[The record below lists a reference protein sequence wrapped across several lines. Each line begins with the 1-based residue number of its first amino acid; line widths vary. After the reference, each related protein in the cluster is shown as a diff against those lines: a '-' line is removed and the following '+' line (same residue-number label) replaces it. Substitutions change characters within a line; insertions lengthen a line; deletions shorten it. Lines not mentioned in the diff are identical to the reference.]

1 MTQLLQSIA
10 TGLKQGK
17 LAPYFGP
24 ETLRLEA
31 ANAALPLEPEL
42 LASFLAKRATVPA
55 RIRRN
60 PNAAAQY
67 IENFRYRKTLK
78 KIMMEAYS
86 IPTSPPSLYR
96 LMAQL
101 SLPLIVDTGYD
112 QALQIALGEQHQD
125 WIQIQGVSRAEVRDS
140 WYRGFAADDT
150 PLAQCEPL
158 DCTTLLYK
166 PWGGV
171 RPEGHFIVSDS
182 DFVEVL
188 TEIDIQ
194 TPIPQA
200 VVTRRSQCGFVFLG
214 CRFNDQLSRTYARQI
229 MKRSLGPHFAVLVRD
244 NITRNE
250 QRFLDEQEISV
261 INRSLAEVAAELEIL
276 LAAEPDQVFNT

>member
-78 KIMMEAYS
+78 KIM
-86 IPTSPPSLYR
+86 
-96 LMAQL
+96 
-101 SLPLIVDTGYD
+101 V
-112 QALQIALGEQHQD
+112 
-125 WIQIQGVSRAEVRDS
+125 
-140 WYRGFAADDT
+140 
-150 PLAQCEPL
+150 
-158 DCTTLLYK
+158 
-166 PWGGV
+166 V
-171 RPEGHFIVSDS
+171 RPLSVWAFRCGASAYRFSTGWVR
-182 DFVEVL
+182 
-188 TEIDIQ
+188 
-194 TPIPQA
+194 PIRCMSA
-200 VVTRRSQCGFVFLG
+200 
-214 CRFNDQLSRTYARQI
+214 I
-229 MKRSLGPHFAVLVRD
+229 
-244 NITRNE
+244 
-250 QRFLDEQEISV
+250 
-261 INRSLAEVAAELEIL
+261 AAPAI
-276 LAAEPDQVFNT
+276 